1 MKNISSTRGSGEDE
15 RSLLRRIISNW
26 KTPVSIH
33 VRFVSLGIFC
43 ICRYILISLFFITCM
58 LCINFVTCSRLSVS
72 GDDRKSERA
81 ASGISCERDPGVKR
95 RGMES
100 L

>member
-43 ICRYILISLFFITCM
+43 ICRYILISLFFVM
-58 LCINFVTCSRLSVS
+58 LCINFVPCSRLSVS
-72 GDDRKSERA
+72 EDDRKSKRA